1 MHQIWQDSTALVTG
15 ASRGIGAAIAAELAR
30 RGIPRLVLVAR
41 DPAGLEATAAP
52 LRAAGCAVT
61 VLAADLA
68 DPATPAAL
76 QRQLEQRGLTVDHL
90 INNAGVGPQ
99 GRFQDS
105 GIERSL
111 ATIDLNV
118 RALTEL
124 SARFLPGMVARRR
137 GGLLNIASTAAHQ
150 GLAWLPAYS
159 GSKAYV
165 MTWSEAVWTGLRGT
179 GVRCCC
185 VLPGPVDTPFFE
197 KNELR
202 SPPPKWVMQSAETVA
217 RSALDGYERD
227 DCHRITHPPF
237 RLAAW
242 STRLV
247 PRALAARLG
256 AFYGRPGSR
265 VPREHSPAPR
275 QG

>member
-1 MHQIWQDSTALVTG
+1 MNPIWQESTALVTG
-15 ASRGIGAAIAAELAR
+15 ASRGIGAALAAEVSR
-30 RGIPRLVLVAR
+30 RGAPRFVLVAR
-41 DPAGLEATAAP
+41 DRAALEAAAAP
-52 LRAAGCAVT
+52 LHAAGREVT
-61 VLAADLA
+61 VIAADLT
-68 DPATPAAL
+68 DPSAPAVL
-76 QRQLEQRGLTVDHL
+76 QREVEQRGLTVDHL

-105 GIERSL
+105 GLERHL

-137 GGLLNIASTAAHQ
+137 GGILNIASTAAHQ
-150 GLAWLPAYS
+150 GLAWLPVYS

-165 MTWSEAVWTGLRGT
+165 MTWSEAVWTGLRGS

-185 VLPGPVDTPFFE
+185 ALPGPVDTPFFE
-197 KNELR
+197 KNDLR
-202 SPPPKWVMQSAETVA
+202 SPPPKWMMQSAETVA
-217 RSALDGYERD
+217 RRALNGYERD
-227 DCHRITHPPF
+227 DCHLITHPPF

-256 AFYGRPGSR
+256 AFYGRPPLRARG
-265 VPREHSPAPR
+265 A
-275 QG
+275 